1 MKAVAQDKLENL
13 SSRLRDLG
21 KIVVGFSGGIDSTLV
36 LKIAVETLGP
46 ANVWAVTADSESLLP
61 EELESCRSLGRE
73 IGLLPENFIEIK
85 TNELADPKYRA
96 NPIDRCFYC
105 KHELFSK
112 LLEVAESFGA
122 KFVLDGSNADDLGDW
137 RPGRR
142 AAGKLGV
149 VSPLAE
155 AGITKSEIRELAK
168 AYGLSNWDKPALAC
182 LSSRIPYGSEVTV
195 EKLNQIAEA
204 ERYLRSLGFTQV
216 RVRHH
221 DKIARIELPKEEI
234 TRLYSENLG
243 DQIVARLKEIGYT
256 YVTVDL
262 QGYRSGSMNENIAK
276 GENND

>member
-1 MKAVAQDKLENL
+1 MEGGRTGQARETI
-13 SSRLRDLG
+13 SRLRELG
-21 KIVVGFSGGIDSTLV
+21 KVVVGFSGGIDSTLM
-36 LKIAVETLGP
+36 LKVAVETLGP
-46 ANVWAVTADSESLLP
+46 DNVWAVTADSESLLP
-61 EELESCRSLGRE
+61 EELESCRYLGRE
-73 IGLLPENFIEIK
+73 IGLLTENFIEIK
-85 TNELADPKYRA
+85 TNELSDPKYRA

-105 KHELFSK
+105 KHELFSR
-112 LLEVAESFGA
+112 LAEVAESVGA
-122 KFVLDGSNADDLGDW
+122 KYVLDGSNADDLRDW

-221 DKIARIELPKEEI
+221 DKIARIEIPKEEMP
-234 TRLYSENLG
+234 RLYSENLA
-243 DQIVARLKEIGYT
+243 DQIVTRLKEIGFT